1 MLTQLFDRSRSRP
14 STEFVTII
22 AEPGLGKSRLVRE
35 LARHVDQLPEFVTWR
50 EGRCLPYGDGIS
62 FWALGE
68 IVKAQAGIL
77 ETDDQTTVSAKLDQV
92 LTEPDAQTRS
102 LDQGPPRPARGPG
115 DRRPSHPNGRR
126 RSPHG
131 DASSSR
137 SQRPDR
143 RSS

>member
-1 MLTQLFDRSRSRP
+1 MILSYRCSPSSSRRSRSRP

-35 LARHVDQLPEFVTWR
+35 LARHVDQLSEFVTWR

-77 ETDDQTTVSAKLDQV
+77 ETDDQPTISTKLDQASHRARS
-92 LTEPDAQTRS
+92 PDTG
-102 LDQGPPRPARGPG
+102 LDQGPPRPAR
-115 DRRPSHPNGRR
+115 RT
-126 RSPHG
+126 
-131 DASSSR
+131 
-137 SQRPDR
+137 
-143 RSS
+143 